1 MDAMKTILFA
11 AMLAAGLLA
20 VGCVNTVNDRSTAGM
35 PFTKDRVE
43 GRYPRTLDQVFQAA
57 KDVIK
62 KNGVMVNEG
71 ILYGQTNTVKT
82 IEAKVNQRSVY
93 IRVEPVDPKITSIV
107 VQARTSGGG
116 SDIDTA
122 HELEKQVALQLK

>member
-11 AMLAAGLLA
+11 AMLAAGLL
-20 VGCVNTVNDRSTAGM
+20 VIGCVNTVNDHSTAGM

-43 GRYPRTLDQVFQAA
+43 GRYPRTVDQVFQAA

-62 KNGVMVNEG
+62 KNGVLVNES
-71 ILYGQTNTVKT
+71 ILYQTNMVKT
-82 IEAKVNQRSVY
+82 IEAKVNQCSVY
-93 IRVEPVDPKITSIV
+93 VRVEPVDPKITSII

-116 SDIDTA
+116 SAIDTA

>member
-1 MDAMKTILFA
+1 MKTILFA
-11 AMLAAGLLA
+11 TMLGVTLIAA
-20 VGCVNTVNDRSTAGM
+20 GCVNTVNDRSTAGM

-43 GRYPRTLDQVFQAA
+43 GRYPRALDQVFQAA

-62 KNGVMVNEG
+62 KNGVLVNEG

-93 IRVEPVDPKITSIV
+93 IRVEPVDAKITSII
-107 VQARTSGGG
+107 VQARTPGGG
-116 SDIDTA
+116 SDVDTA
-122 HELEKQVALQLK
+122 HELEKQVALALK

>member
-1 MDAMKTILFA
+1 MEPMKTILFA
-11 AMLAAGLLA
+11 AMLGAGLLA
-20 VGCVNTVNDRSTAGM
+20 AGCVNTVNDRSTAGM

-57 KDVIK
+57 KEVVK
-62 KNGVMVNEG
+62 KTGVLVNESV
-71 ILYGQTNTVKT
+71 LYGQTNTVKT
-82 IEAKVNQRSVY
+82 IEAKVNQRSVW
-93 IRVEPVDPKITSIV
+93 IRVEPVDPKITSII
-107 VQARTSGGG
+107 VQARTAGGN